1 MGSIMSPTRPII
13 LHLGDPIEHNLYIR
27 ERLLSRF
34 DIVNPPLADLNR
46 PAFIHHLKERTW
58 GDFDAIM
65 RPFWNTGGEMGKW
78 DKELIE
84 LLPEGVKIYASAGA
98 GYDWVDV
105 GCLAEHGE
113 LATRVYTTR
122 PSVRLY
128 PIGPRDDM

>member
-1 MGSIMSPTRPII
+1 
-13 LHLGDPIEHNLYIR
+13 
-27 ERLLSRF
+27 
-34 DIVNPPLADLNR
+34 
-46 PAFIHHLKERTW
+46 
-58 GDFDAIM
+58 
-65 RPFWNTGGEMGKW
+65 MGKW

-122 PSVRLY
+122 RSVRLI
-128 PIGPRDDM
+128 P